1 MLANDIRMYKA
12 EMNKLIPDFDH
23 IHTHWLESQ
32 PTVSFSL
39 NPRTINEFYKILHK
53 NSEML
58 DYNTCVD
65 KILQIS
71 PCYDLM
77 NKGEKR

>member
-1 MLANDIRMYKA
+1 MLSTDIRMYKA

-23 IHTHWLESQ
+23 LHTHWIDSQ
-32 PTVSFSL
+32 PTVNISL
-39 NPRTINEFYKILHK
+39 SPRVINEFYKILEK
-53 NSEML
+53 NSGML

-65 KILQIS
+65 KVLQIS

-77 NKGEKR
+77 SKG